1 MSHWYFFLSRT
12 NFVSPK
18 SASPESWCDF
28 IEQITVQVP
37 ETRTVEERSHQA
49 ARRTSNRRT
58 AGQHS
63 RGTRRPA
70 YSTRAAAA
78 LDVEESAEEE
88 AAATPSDTEEEDD
101 EEEWSE
107 SSR

>member
-1 MSHWYFFLSRT
+1 MLPYGFARFRVYFGNSDNEF
-12 NFVSPK
+12 FG
-18 SASPESWCDF
+18 
-28 IEQITVQVP
+28 QITVHVP
-37 ETRTVEERSHQA
+37 ETRPVQERPQQA
-49 ARRTSNRRT
+49 ARRASNRRT

-70 YSTRAAAA
+70 YSTRATAA

-88 AAATPSDTEEEDD
+88 AAATPSDTDEEDD

-107 SSR
+107 GSR

>member
-1 MSHWYFFLSRT
+1 MQKPVH
-12 NFVSPK
+12 
-18 SASPESWCDF
+18 
-28 IEQITVQVP
+28 VP
-37 ETRTVEERSHQA
+37 EPLPVQDKTQQA
-49 ARRTSNRRT
+49 ARRASNRPT

-63 RGTRRPA
+63 RGARRPA
-70 YSTRAAAA
+70 YSTRAAAT
-78 LDVEESAEEE
+78 LDVEESEEDE

>member
-1 MSHWYFFLSRT
+1 MLSYGFARFSGH
-12 NFVSPK
+12 FVNSVD
-18 SASPESWCDF
+18 EIF
-28 IEQITVQVP
+28 GQITVHVP
-37 ETRTVEERSHQA
+37 ETRPVQERPQQA
-49 ARRTSNRRT
+49 ARRASNRRT

-70 YSTRAAAA
+70 YSTRATAA

-88 AAATPSDTEEEDD
+88 AAATPSDTDEEYD

-107 SSR
+107 GSR